1 MQKPRAQSSS
11 TSLPRR
17 RWTAEDARQALAA
30 LARSGLG
37 LSAFAIREGLDPQRL
52 TRWRRQLASS
62 APPRFEEVMPVGTR
76 GAVRTLAASDLEGLG
91 VPVVLGNTYRHPA
104 VLPSG
109 RVVRVPESFDAGAL
123 RRLLDVVNEVRAC

>member
-1 MQKPRAQSSS
+1 MQKPHAHSSS
-11 TSLPRR
+11 TSLSRR

-30 LARSGLG
+30 MARSGLG

-52 TRWRRQLASS
+52 TRWRRQLASL
-62 APPRFEEVMPVGTR
+62 APPRFEEVIRVVTPVTGN
-76 GAVRTLAASDLEGLG
+76 GDAVTSVERERFE
-91 VPVVLGNTYRHPA
+91 V

-123 RRLLDVVNEVRAC
+123 RRLLDVVDEVRSC

>member
-11 TSLPRR
+11 TSLSRR

-62 APPRFEEVMPVGTR
+62 ASPRFEEVMPVVTR
-76 GAVRTLAASDLEGLG
+76 ATVNGDAVAG
-91 VPVVLGNTYRHPA
+91 VERERFEV

-109 RVVRVPESFDAGAL
+109 RIVRVPESFDAGAL
-123 RRLLDVVNEVRAC
+123 RRLLDVVDGVRAC